1 MTESIKDIVARYR
14 QGAIANSD
22 ISDPKKANRGA
33 KQLHACY
40 KILRES
46 EEGRE
51 ALIGL
56 MDDPEPSIRCWASA
70 HSLQWKPDSARR
82 SLEALRDSKGH
93 YSITA
98 EMTLKEYDNGRL
110 KFDY

>member
-1 MTESIKDIVARYR
+1 MTESFKDIIARYR
-14 QGAIANSD
+14 QGAITTCD
-22 ISDPKKANRGA
+22 PDPKKANKGA

-46 EEGRE
+46 KEGRE

-56 MDDPEPSIRCWASA
+56 MEDSDPSVRCWSA
-70 HSLQWKPDSARR
+70 AECLQWNPDAARR
-82 SLEALRDSKGH
+82 VLEMLRDSQGPF
-93 YSITA
+93 SFDA

-110 KFDY
+110 KFD